1 MEVNN
6 RAPVV
11 ATSET
16 VVDAEPETIWAVLVD
31 VDRWPSWNSAV
42 KRAHMKGP
50 LAEGTSFRW
59 KASSLTISSVFR
71 EVKPPRTLGW
81 SGQTLRIPALH
92 EFTIDPGPHGTVV
105 RSTESWEGLL
115 ASLFPRTMK
124 RKLQR
129 SLETGLECLKTEAE
143 RRQARREP

>member
-1 MEVNN
+1 MEVNH

-11 ATSET
+11 ACSELT
-16 VVDAEPETIWAVLVD
+16 MDADPETIWAVLGD
-31 VDRWPSWNSAV
+31 VDGWPSWNSTV
-42 KRAHMKGP
+42 KTARLAGP

-71 EVKPPRTLGW
+71 EVRPPHILGW

-92 EFTIDPGPHGTVV
+92 EYRIDSGPHGTSV
-105 RSTESWEGLL
+105 RSTESWDGLL

-124 RKLQR
+124 RKLQH
-129 SLETGLECLKTEAE
+129 SLDVGLECLRMEAE
-143 RRQARREP
+143 RRNGQGT